1 MEGTDSHVAT
11 RTPKN
16 DHNSDSDH
24 PTHSSDTKTCD
35 DELRES
41 GTSFNL
47 LIFNKKTPIFLAVLI
62 GLKIVFIDI
71 FVPLGAV
78 CSDFWQV
85 LTNMNQKI
93 CFNYQFQIDGKTKE
107 HV

>member
-16 DHNSDSDH
+16 DRKSDSDH
-24 PTHSSDTKTCD
+24 PTHSTNTKTCD
-35 DELRES
+35 DKVRES
-41 GTSFNL
+41 VTSVNL
-47 LIFNKKTPIFLAVLI
+47 LIFNSKTPIFLAVLI

-85 LTNMNQKI
+85 LTNKNQKI
-93 CFNYQFQIDGKTKE
+93 CFKYQFQI
-107 HV
+107 